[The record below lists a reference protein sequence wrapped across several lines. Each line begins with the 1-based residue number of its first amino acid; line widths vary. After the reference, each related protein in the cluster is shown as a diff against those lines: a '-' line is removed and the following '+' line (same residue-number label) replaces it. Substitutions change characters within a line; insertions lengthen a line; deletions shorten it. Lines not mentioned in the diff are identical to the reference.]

1 MLTSIHNVAT
11 IYDALGRYGEAEPLF
26 LKAVDARRRVLGVEH
41 PLTAR
46 TLDRLASMYMKQQ
59 RYAEAESAFLAAY
72 LGYAKSRGENAD
84 TWRVV
89 RSLVEMYVATGQ
101 PTKAAEWQA
110 KLPKEPS
117 PKP

>member
-1 MLTSIHNVAT
+1 M
-11 IYDALGRYGEAEPLF
+11 F
-26 LKAVDARRRVLGVEH
+26 LKVVDARRRVLGSDH
-41 PLTAR
+41 PQTAMSLR
-46 TLDRLASMYMKQQ
+46 VLAALYMKQQ
-59 RYAEAESAFLAAY
+59 RYAEAESALLAAY
-72 LGYAKSRGENAD
+72 PGYAKSANGENAD

-89 RSLVEMYVATGQ
+89 RGLAEMYMATGQ